1 MPLPVSQYSQKKVF
15 DGNEQNT
22 ARDDLLKGQ
31 FPPELIARALDYNL
45 ATTEIKD
52 IAKDL
57 LAAAQVLGVENVE
70 EVVEELIARIVALEG
85 LGASPTMLT
94 VATTGVDID
103 PNDAGAPLIIK
114 DAPFGTTYQQETPA
128 REWRKDPDDTWIQT
142 AVGRSSPENKNMV
155 SLATTV
161 DGDKATNTTVA
172 LAPVFGGTVDVFI
185 NGAKVSVGNGV
196 KTEDC
201 YFSTDGGTTALLLSG
216 IVVGATLHWVGS
228 VAGYEL
234 DTLEQIDFIYV
245 IP

>member
-22 ARDDLLKGQ
+22 ARDNLLAGQ

-52 IAKDL
+52 IAADL
-57 LAAAQVLGVENVE
+57 IAAAAVLGVENAE
-70 EVVEELIARIVALEG
+70 EVAIELLARIVALEG
-85 LGASPTMLT
+85 IAPSPVLLT
-94 VATTGVDID
+94 VAITGVDID

-114 DAPFGTTYQQETPA
+114 NAVFGTTYQQETPA
-128 REWRKDPDDTWIQT
+128 AEWRKDPDDTWIKT
-142 AVGRSSPENKNMV
+142 AVGKSSPANKNMV
-155 SLATTV
+155 SLATLL
-161 DGDKATNTTVA
+161 DGDKATNSTVA

-185 NGAKVSVGNGV
+185 NGAKVSVGDGV

-201 YFSTDGGTTALLLSG
+201 YFSTDGGTTALLLSS
-216 IVVGATLHWVGS
+216 IVVGATLHWVQS
-228 VAGYEL
+228 VAGYNL

-245 IP
+245 VP